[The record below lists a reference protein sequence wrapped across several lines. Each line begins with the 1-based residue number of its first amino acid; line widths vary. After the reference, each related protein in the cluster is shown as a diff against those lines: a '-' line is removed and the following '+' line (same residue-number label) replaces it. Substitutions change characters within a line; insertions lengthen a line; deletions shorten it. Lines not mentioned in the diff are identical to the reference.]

1 VSADLIHS
9 LWVATALMLVIEGI
23 MPFLNP
29 TVFKRALLQMA
40 AMPDRQVRLIGF
52 FSMLAGLIFLYWIN

>member
-1 VSADLIHS
+1 
-9 LWVATALMLVIEGI
+9 MLVIEGI

>member
-1 VSADLIHS
+1 MSADLIHS